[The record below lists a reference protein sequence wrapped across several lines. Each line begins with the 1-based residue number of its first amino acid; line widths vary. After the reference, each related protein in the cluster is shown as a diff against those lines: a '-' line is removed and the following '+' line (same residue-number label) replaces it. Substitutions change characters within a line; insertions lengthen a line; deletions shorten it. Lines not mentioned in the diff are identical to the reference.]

1 MRIHLIAVGQRM
13 PDWVQTAYADYA
25 KRLPNEARLVL
36 VELPVAHRGKN
47 PDIDRLKAAEAE
59 KILKA
64 VPKGAEIVALDERGT
79 LHDTLAWSQA
89 LVGWQGNG
97 RDVAIIIG
105 GPDGLALPV
114 FAAAHQRWSLSP
126 LTLPHPLVRVVVAE
140 QLYRAWSASAGH
152 PYHRG

>member
-105 GPDGLALPV
+105 GPV

-140 QLYRAWSASAGH
+140 QLYRAWSASVGH

>member
-105 GPDGLALPV
+105 GPDGLAPPV
-114 FAAAHQRWSLSP
+114 FAAAQQRWSLSP

-140 QLYRAWSASAGH
+140 QLYRAWSASVGH